1 MKPDANAP
9 DPASGDDPRVA
20 ELERELARA
29 RAEIERL
36 EYADFRLRSFLAI
49 SLETIGVFEK
59 GRVVDLNRNFEV
71 MFGYTVEEALGRS
84 VLDFIAPE
92 SQELILHNIRTN
104 HTEPYE
110 ATLLRK
116 GGARFVALIRGLVV
130 EYQGRPLRVT
140 AFADLTEQK
149 RAEEALRETQRR
161 EETIHIQSELIA
173 RLGAPLL
180 PIGRKALVMPLVGQ
194 INAARAG
201 QVLTTLTQGVAA
213 HGAEHAIIDVTGVEA
228 LDAPVADLLL
238 GATRALELL
247 GAHVLL
253 TGIRPEVARILLSL
267 ERDLGAVTTFAT
279 LEQGVAHALGRE
291 KGGPHAGTRAR
302 GIAKTNR

>member
-1 MKPDANAP
+1 VKPDANAP

-149 RAEEALRETQRR
+149 R